1 MTKNVYY
8 QVSGG
13 FGAIASA
20 FVYESLESIIPWLL
34 AMFFVILCD
43 LFAGVWC
50 CLRTGVKLRFS
61 KGCRDTI
68 AKSLTYFA
76 AVVASCMIENAS
88 GTGIPIAKCVLLFVC
103 FIELCSVISNILRPK
118 GYRLDLGKALKAL
131 FKKIN
136 LDVDNV
142 IVEDNGH
149 TEKR

>member
-13 FGAIASA
+13 FGAVASA

-50 CLRTGVKLRFS
+50 CLKTNIKLRFS

-76 AVVASCMIENAS
+76 AVVASCMIEKAS
-88 GTGIPIAKCVLLFVC
+88 GTSIPIAKSVLLFVC

-118 GYRLDLGKALKAL
+118 GYKLDLGKALVAVL
-131 FKKIN
+131 KKLN
-136 LDVDNV
+136 LSDMEEV
-142 IVEDNGH
+142 IVEDH
-149 TEKR
+149 DKE